1 MQNVIIVGNKET
13 YLTKIVMKKIH
24 DAGIFCD
31 FISWNINDINAKW
44 KDTRLVILYMDGRG
58 RPSDDVLHFL
68 ADKMIDAGCM
78 LIPTGDEENISY
90 ISELV
95 PKGLIYQKFYR
106 PVNNEELLQ
115 AITELFLRAETGML
129 KKSILVIDDD
139 LGYLS
144 LVREWLKDTYRV
156 GMANSGTLGVRYLE
170 RNQVD
175 LILLDYEMPEMSGPE
190 VFEKIRGSEKTSAVP
205 VMFLTGKD
213 DKDSVMS
220 VLALKPDGYFLK
232 SIEKNELLQ
241 RLREFFMNRENPS

>member
-1 MQNVIIVGNKET
+1 
-13 YLTKIVMKKIH
+13 
-24 DAGIFCD
+24 
-31 FISWNINDINAKW
+31 
-44 KDTRLVILYMDGRG
+44 
-58 RPSDDVLHFL
+58 
-68 ADKMIDAGCM
+68 
-78 LIPTGDEENISY
+78 
-90 ISELV
+90 
-95 PKGLIYQKFYR
+95 
-106 PVNNEELLQ
+106 
-115 AITELFLRAETGML
+115 ML

-139 LGYLS
+139 PGYLS

-156 GMANSGTLGVRYLE
+156 GMANSGTLGIRYLE

-241 RLREFFMNRENPS
+241 RLREFFMNRENLS